1 MEAALLA
8 AGLSTVTAQ
17 AGVFSAGSPAVL
29 VVLLGALSLLPFA
42 LLVGTSF
49 VKISVV
55 FGLLRNALG
64 TQQVPSNTV
73 LTALAAMLS
82 LHVMAPTTRAVVDA
96 AGPAFSRAFAQ
107 DSARTDSARALG
119 EAWSAARPPVQR
131 FLRDNATPRDRA
143 LFYDLARRAQARGTA
158 PTATPSAAPTT
169 APSAEPTASAAA
181 APAPT
186 IAPAPVAPAG
196 VAQVQADDLDV
207 LLPAF
212 IVSELTRAFAIGF
225 LVFLPF
231 LVVDLVIA
239 NLLTALGMSTVS
251 PTSVA
256 LPFKLLLFILA
267 DGWYLLSRALVL
279 SYR

>member
-1 MEAALLA
+1 MEASALLA
-8 AGLSTVTAQ
+8 AGLSTVIAQ

-143 LFYDLARRAQARGTA
+143 LFYDLARRAQARGAA
-158 PTATPSAAPTT
+158 PNAAPSASASA

-181 APAPT
+181 SATA
-186 IAPAPVAPAG
+186 APVAPTG
-196 VAQVQADDLDV
+196 VTQVQADDLDV